1 MKFSK
6 YQAIGNDFIM
16 VTDTIAKGHSETIR
30 KLCDRHFG
38 IGSDGLII
46 AEESRNKEAHLFMDY
61 YNSDG
66 SVAEMCGNGIRCLA
80 KYAYEELCLKTNP
93 LVIDTRN
100 GVKYCELE
108 VVDDEVRKIKVNMGK
123 ASFNPEDL
131 PAFYS
136 NQRINS
142 KEVFNGEEL
151 VFTLVSVGNP
161 HIVIFTKNLSDKFI
175 CKMGPFL
182 EFHEKFPNRI
192 NVNFAEVIDR
202 SNINL
207 RVWERGCGETLACGT
222 GATASFAAL
231 LKSGLI
237 DQSCKINLR
246 GGSLLFEKDIDDNLI
261 MIGSAE
267 KVYDGEIGDSFHEAF
282 IKTE

>member
-16 VTDTIAKGHSETIR
+16 VTDTIFQGHSETIR

-46 AEESRNKEAHLFMDY
+46 AEESRNKEANLFMDY

-80 KYAYEELCLKTNP
+80 KYAYEELGLKINP
-93 LVIDTRN
+93 LIIDTRDSI
-100 GVKYCELE
+100 KYCELE

-123 ASFNPEDL
+123 ATFKPEDL
-131 PAFYS
+131 PAIYS
-136 NQRINS
+136 EEQIN
-142 KEVFNGEEL
+142 KEEVFNGEVL
-151 VFTLVSVGNP
+151 NFTLVSVGNP
-161 HIVIFTKNLSDKFI
+161 HIVIFTKNLSDEFI

-192 NVNFAEVIDR
+192 NVNFAEIIDR
-202 SNINL
+202 NNMNL

-222 GATASFAAL
+222 GATATYAAS
-231 LKSGLI
+231 LKSNFI
-237 DQSCKINLR
+237 EQSCKIKLR
-246 GGSLLFEKDIDDNLI
+246 GGSLLFEKDENDNLI
-261 MIGSAE
+261 MIGTAE
-267 KVYDGEIGDSFHEAF
+267 KVYDGEIGDNFHEAF